1 MRALLLWAWLAA
13 GTDARRL
20 AAKKKKV
27 KKKEKPRCVDATCR
41 TEHDGAYYHKIK
53 CLAELAPV
61 VRDALDGKRR
71 VCADEWLLPALEIFA
86 PGPWAPGLLRAHYG
100 EVARYEHLV

>member
-1 MRALLLWAWLAA
+1 MVGTRRGRRVAHRWGSRTPPSRRMRALLLWAWLAA
-13 GTDARRL
+13 GSDARRL

-27 KKKEKPRCVDATCR
+27 KKKRGVKKPQCVDAVCR

-61 VRDALDGKRR
+61 VRDAR
-71 VCADEWLLPALEIFA
+71 
-86 PGPWAPGLLRAHYG
+86 
-100 EVARYEHLV
+100 